1 MTNKDYATIQRLL
14 GQIEGAASCISN
26 AETQQL
32 LFDACEGLDEI
43 IDKYELKEVV
53 DNG

>member
-26 AETQQL
+26 DEIQQL
-32 LFDACEGLDEI
+32 LFDACTGLDKI
-43 IDKYELKEVV
+43 IDKYEPKEVV
-53 DNG
+53 GIG